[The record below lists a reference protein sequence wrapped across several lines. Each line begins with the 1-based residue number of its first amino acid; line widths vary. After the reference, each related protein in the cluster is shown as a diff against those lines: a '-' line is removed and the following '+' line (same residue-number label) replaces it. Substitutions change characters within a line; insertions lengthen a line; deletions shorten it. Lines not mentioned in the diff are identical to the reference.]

1 MTHIDI
7 ITTCIIVAYWAACM
21 LVFRNR
27 LKTGKV

>member
-7 ITTCIIVAYWAACM
+7 ITTCIIAAYWGVCM